1 MNEPI
6 KATVRRRTQGRRN
19 AAPSRGSKPPA
30 SPNSPPVRKGIAE
43 AFSSSYFFSQTEWWP
58 LARLT
63 QFQDQ
68 YLKRLASHAL
78 AQVPYY
84 RNRRERFEPLV
95 NGIAG
100 LPEIPILARADVQSA
115 GKSLIADAYPA
126 EHGGTSTAKTSGS
139 SGQPIVVTTTRHA
152 SLLNMATTLRGHT
165 WHRRDLALKNLRMRA
180 LPKDKER
187 TRPQP
192 WITSPRLGTTLTV
205 NISLPIARLFDIVLE
220 EQPAYLETHPYTL
233 RGMIERS
240 MALGIHPKGLRE
252 VRTFGEIVEPD
263 TRALCKNA
271 WGVSV
276 VDNYSATEIGTLAIQ
291 CPESESL
298 HVQSE
303 LLILEVLN
311 DDGSPCQ
318 SGETGRVVV
327 TPLHN
332 FASPLIRYELGDLA
346 EVGGPCVCG
355 RSLPTLT
362 RVVGRERNLLVLPN
376 GEKVFPDFRL
386 GQESALTDLPIRQY
400 QVIQKKPDELEL
412 KLAVSSP
419 LSPDQEKTLCGYFD
433 RIFGYAFKYQIQYVA
448 SIPRAA
454 SGKYEVVK
462 SELA

>member
-1 MNEPI
+1 M
-6 KATVRRRTQGRRN
+6 
-19 AAPSRGSKPPA
+19 
-30 SPNSPPVRKGIAE
+30 
-43 AFSSSYFFSQTEWWP
+43 
-58 LARLT
+58 ARLIR
-63 QFQDQ
+63 FQEQ
-68 YLKRLASHAL
+68 HLKRLASHML

-84 RNRRERFEPLV
+84 RDRRERYKPLMT
-95 NGIAG
+95 GFAG
-100 LPEIPILARADVQSA
+100 FPEIPILARADVQSA
-115 GKSLIADAYPA
+115 GNRLIADGYPP

-139 SGQPIVVTTTRHA
+139 SGQPITVTTTGHA
-152 SLLNMATTLRGHT
+152 SFLNIAATLRGHT

-180 LPKDKER
+180 LPKGQER
-187 TRPQP
+187 TGPQP
-192 WITSPRLGTTLTV
+192 WVPSPRLGRTLMV
-205 NISLPIARLFDIVLE
+205 NISLPIARLFDILIE
-220 EQPAYLETHPYTL
+220 EQPAYVETHPYTL

-240 MALGIHPKGLRE
+240 MELGIRPIGLRE
-252 VRTFGEIVEPD
+252 VRTFGEIVEPG
-263 TRALCKNA
+263 TRTLCKSA
-271 WGVSV
+271 WGVNV

-291 CPESESL
+291 CPETESL

-311 DDGSPCQ
+311 DDDSPCHP
-318 SGETGRVVV
+318 GETGRVVV

-346 EVGGPCVCG
+346 GVGGPCPCG

-386 GQESALTDLPIRQY
+386 SQESALTDLPIRQY

-412 KLAVSSP
+412 NLAVSSP

-433 RIFGYAFKYQIQYVA
+433 RVFGYTFKYRIQYVA
-448 SIPRAA
+448 SIPRAT

-462 SELA
+462 SEIV

>member
-1 MNEPI
+1 MKEPI
-6 KATVRRRTQGRRN
+6 KAKIRQRPRARSN
-19 AAPSRGSKPPA
+19 ATASRGSKSPA

-58 LARLT
+58 EARLV

-68 YLKRLASHAL
+68 CLKRLASHAL

-84 RNRRERFEPLV
+84 RDRREHFKPLMT
-95 NGIAG
+95 GIGG
-100 LPEIPILARADVQSA
+100 LPKVPVLARADVQSA
-115 GKSLIADAYPA
+115 GKSLIADAYPP
-126 EHGGTSTAKTSGS
+126 EHGGKSTAKTSGS
-139 SGQPIVVTTTRHA
+139 SGQPVVVITTRHA
-152 SLLNMATTLRGHT
+152 SLLNMAATLRGHT

-180 LPKDKER
+180 LPKGQER
-187 TRPQP
+187 TRPQA
-192 WITSPRLGTTLTV
+192 WINSPRLGKSVTV
-205 NISLPIARLFDIVLE
+205 NISLPIARLYDIVLE

-240 MALGIHPKGLRE
+240 MALGVRPKGLRE

-291 CPESESL
+291 CPETESL

-303 LLILEVLN
+303 LLILEVLHE
-311 DDGSPCQ
+311 DGSPCQ
-318 SGETGRVVV
+318 PGETGRVVV
-327 TPLHN
+327 TPFHN

-346 EVGGPCVCG
+346 EVGGPCACG

-400 QVIQKKPDELEL
+400 QVIQKKPDKLEL
-412 KLAVSSP
+412 KLAVSSR

-433 RIFGYAFKYQIQYVA
+433 RIFGYTFKYRIQYVA